1 MSKKITVILYNAEGC
16 GTEILTPFPDF
27 PQSVRIKRG
36 QKIKISV
43 PITCRLAEY
52 KMLVIRKNEQGDSVP
67 TAEERRSERELKK
80 IRKLREK
87 YPETIPTAPPGDY
100 RTRRG
105 VLSKLE
111 K

>member
-1 MSKKITVILYNAEGC
+1 MKKVDVVLFNAEGC
-16 GTEILTPFPDF
+16 NTEIFSAFDDF
-27 PQSVRIKRG
+27 PHSVRIKLG
-36 QKIKISV
+36 EKIKIAV
-43 PITCRLAEY
+43 PVTCRLAEY
-52 KMLVIRKNEQGDSVP
+52 KKLVIRKNENGDSVP